1 MSKVK
6 CEDCTFGFLK
16 KLMGELGPCT
26 RLDDDECPNYNEET
40 DTIEMDEEG
49 AED

>member
-26 RLDDDECPNYNEET
+26 RLDDGQR
-40 DTIEMDEEG
+40 IELRFKFSIE
-49 AED
+49 